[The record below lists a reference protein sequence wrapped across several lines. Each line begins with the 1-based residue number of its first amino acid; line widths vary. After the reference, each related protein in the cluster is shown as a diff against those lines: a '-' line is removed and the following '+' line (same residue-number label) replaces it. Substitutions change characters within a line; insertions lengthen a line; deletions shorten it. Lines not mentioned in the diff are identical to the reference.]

1 LAENSIFDNISSL
14 DGIILLFLILGAYKG
29 YKKGLIVEII
39 SLLIFIFLLIL
50 VFKGLQVGHDWA
62 EFSKSISFTSF
73 LLFFILIALAVSW
86 LDKLLKTVV
95 KKVLFEGFDN
105 ILGAIFGMFKYA
117 VAMAILLQL
126 FTYMG
131 ITNAN
136 KLSNS
141 KFYPLLTR
149 SAEFT
154 SQFLSYIPQYQE
166 MIEAIQKQL
175 QKKF

>member
-1 LAENSIFDNISSL
+1 MAGNNIFDNISSL

-39 SLLIFIFLLIL
+39 SLLVFIFLLIL

-73 LLFFILIALAVSW
+73 LLFFILIALTVSW
-86 LDKLLKTVV
+86 LGKLLKTVV

-105 ILGAIFGMFKYA
+105 ILGAVFGMFKYA

-136 KLSNS
+136 KLSHS

-149 SAEFT
+149 SAELT
-154 SQFLSYIPQYQE
+154 SKFLSYIPQYQE
-166 MIEAIQKQL
+166 MIEGIQKQL

>member
-1 LAENSIFDNISSL
+1 MTENSIFDKISSL
-14 DGIILLFLILGAYKG
+14 DGIILFLLIVGAYKG

-39 SLLIFIFLLIL
+39 SLFVFILLLVLI
-50 VFKGLQVGHDWA
+50 FKGLQVGHDWA
-62 EFSKSISFTSF
+62 NLSKSVSFTSF
-73 LLFFILIALAVSW
+73 LLCFVLIALAVSW
-86 LDKLLKTVV
+86 LGKLLKNTV

-105 ILGAIFGMFKYA
+105 MLGAVFGIFKYA

-126 FTYMG
+126 FTYIG

-149 SAEFT
+149 SAEIA
-154 SQFLSYIPQYQE
+154 SQALSHIPQYQE
-166 MIEAIQKQL
+166 MIEAIRKQL
-175 QKKF
+175 QKTF